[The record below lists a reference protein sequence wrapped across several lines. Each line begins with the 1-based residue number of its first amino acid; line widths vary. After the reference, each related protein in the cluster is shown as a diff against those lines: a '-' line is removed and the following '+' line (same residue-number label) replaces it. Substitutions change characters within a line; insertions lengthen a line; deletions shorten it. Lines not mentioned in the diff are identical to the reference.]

1 VFFGRSN
8 GTVYEGLLDWHAA
21 NLEFSMGAPL
31 GEVCNRW
38 WNFDDAHAY
47 PGHHWLLRDG
57 LGALATS
64 LLADAGVELRAA
76 HAASAV
82 CARASGGVTVA
93 ARALTPGGGELT
105 VDADAAVV
113 ALPLGVLKS
122 GDVAFDPPISHAKR
136 AAVARM
142 GFGLLNKV
150 VLEFEKAFWS
160 AEEGRDF
167 FGLVRGGVA
176 REGSVGSGGCEAGGE
191 SRGECFMF
199 WNLQARAPTAHM
211 FMIPGSGHNTTSALR
226 TQQECTG
233 RAVLLGLRAGDA
245 AHESETR
252 SDDVVVARARAAL
265 LTIFK
270 HVPPHVHV
278 HVTRYVTRHSRCLC
292 PPDVVSSGNGG
303 RRWGAEEFSRGSY
316 SFIRAGSGCGPQRY
330 PPCPARGT
338 QRVQVRFGRSR

>member
-1 VFFGRSN
+1 MFFGRSN

-199 WNLQARAPTAHM
+199 WNLQ
-211 FMIPGSGHNTTSALR
+211 
-226 TQQECTG
+226 ECTG
-233 RAVLLGLRAGDA
+233 RAVLLGLLAGDA

-252 SDDVVVARARAAL
+252 SDDEVVARARAAL
-265 LTIFK
+265 LTVFK
-270 HVPPHVHV
+270 HVPPHVHA
-278 HVTRYVTRHSRCLC
+278 HVT
-292 PPDVVSSGNGG
+292 
-303 RRWGAEEFSRGSY
+303 RWGAEEFSRGSY
-316 SFIRAGSGCGPQRY
+316 SFIRAGSGCGPQDL
-330 PPCPARGT
+330 
-338 QRVQVRFGRSR
+338 VELGRPEGPIFFAGEHTSLTHPSSVHGALLSGIRAAGLVLHALSMG